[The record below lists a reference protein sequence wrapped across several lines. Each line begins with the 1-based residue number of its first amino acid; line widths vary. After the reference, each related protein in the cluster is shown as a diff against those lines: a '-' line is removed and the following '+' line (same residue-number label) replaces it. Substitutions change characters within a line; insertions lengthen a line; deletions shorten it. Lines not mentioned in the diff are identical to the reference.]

1 MPSQEN
7 FRKVILALAVV
18 FCLLPFVNAPMALML
33 GLMLSVFRLKPQINY
48 GRYTG
53 YLLQAAIVLM
63 GFGMNLSQVLETS
76 KTGIGLT
83 VVSVAAT
90 MSIGIW
96 LGSRM
101 GIDKKTSLLIS
112 SGTAICGGSAIAAV
126 VPVIGAKGNQI
137 SFSLGVIFVLNAVA
151 LLLFPVLGHWMGLD
165 QHTFGYWSAIAIH
178 DTSSVVGAGATYGKE
193 ALEVAT
199 TVKLTRALW
208 IIPLTIVLSIAGR
221 GKGPGKRKVN
231 IPWFI
236 GLFVVAIIVA
246 HLLPAFSAF
255 YQIGSMMGQKGMVI
269 ALLFIGMN
277 ISIEGI
283 KETGFQAFLY
293 GIILWIIIGSGS
305 LLYIVY
311 GV

>member
-1 MPSQEN
+1 MTSHEN
-7 FRKVILALAVV
+7 LRKVILILAVV
-18 FCLLPFVNAPMALML
+18 FCLLPFVNAPMALLL
-33 GLMLSVFRLKPQINY
+33 GLMLSVFRLKPSVNY

-63 GFGMNLSQVLETS
+63 GLGMNLSQVLETS
-76 KTGIGLT
+76 KTGVGLT

-90 MSIGIW
+90 MSIGIL
-96 LGSRM
+96 LGRRM

-151 LLLFPVLGHWMGLD
+151 LLLFPVLGHWMGLG

-178 DTSSVVGAGATYGKE
+178 DTSSVVGAGAAYGKE

-221 GKGPGKRKVN
+221 GKGTNKRRVN

-236 GLFVVAIIVA
+236 GLFIVAIVIA
-246 HLLPAFSAF
+246 HLLPAFGSL
-255 YQIGSMMGQKGMVI
+255 YHIGSMVGQKGMVI
-269 ALLFIGMN
+269 ALLLIGMN

-283 KETGFQAFLY
+283 KETGFHAFLY

-311 GV
+311 GA